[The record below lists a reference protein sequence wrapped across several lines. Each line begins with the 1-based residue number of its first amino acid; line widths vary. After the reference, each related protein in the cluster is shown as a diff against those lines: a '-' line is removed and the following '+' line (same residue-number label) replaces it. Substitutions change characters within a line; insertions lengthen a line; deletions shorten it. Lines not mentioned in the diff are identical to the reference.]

1 MNVLAAV
8 RSQPSTT
15 QTASKAAADNADAAL
30 HDAAEQAKL
39 AVMQATTESLR
50 GDVPTMLEQTG
61 TVLSSIAELRR
72 QVQAEAAKEVGT
84 STDLGT
90 ASADHQQQ
98 GAGSAELLETT
109 LRHLVNVS
117 LQQQESQASG
127 GGHQTTAAAA
137 GGASASGR
145 SSSPATSATSS
156 SGLSISQ
163 ELDHLLAVTEAEV
176 KREMARTAAAK
187 QQQLALQMAAARVAN
202 TARLQPV
209 PEEPSNSGSTVRA
222 AAATGRRLPGSV
234 THSAAASP
242 AHSTASSPTK
252 RQGAA
257 NRAVQ
262 KATASRHTS
271 SSSSYKSAGSSS
283 PPAVNL
289 AMSGLEPL
297 TQYGRAVRG
306 LSAAF
311 QVKHEDGI

>member
-30 HDAAEQAKL
+30 HDAAEEAGL
-39 AVMQATTESLR
+39 AAMQATTESLR

-90 ASADHQQQ
+90 ASADQQQQ

-109 LRHLVNVS
+109 LRHMVNVS
-117 LQQQESQASG
+117 LQQQETQAFG
-127 GGHQTTAAAA
+127 GGHQMTAAA

-156 SGLSISQ
+156 SGLNISQ

-187 QQQLALQMAAARVAN
+187 QQQLALQMAASRVAN

-209 PEEPSNSGSTVRA
+209 PEEPSNSGSTARA

-262 KATASRHTS
+262 KATASRHAS

-297 TQYGRAVRG
+297 TQYGKAVRG

-311 QVKHEDGI
+311 QVKHEDSI